1 MCAYY
6 ILTNAIRCTKSN
18 FRLHK
23 REQVG
28 SDQITSNITEIIQYH
43 REFERNIHHND
54 QFSQRLKINPIAKI
68 NLPFSLPCYV
78 IFLVFLIFYIKI
90 IVPIA

>member
-1 MCAYY
+1 MCTYY
-6 ILTNAIRCTKSN
+6 ILTNAITCTKSN
-18 FRLHK
+18 FRFDK

-28 SDQITSNITEIIQYH
+28 SDQRCYIQYH
-43 REFERNIHHND
+43 REFERNIHHNV

-78 IFLVFLIFYIKI
+78 IFLVFLVFYIKI
-90 IVPIA
+90 IVPIALIVYF